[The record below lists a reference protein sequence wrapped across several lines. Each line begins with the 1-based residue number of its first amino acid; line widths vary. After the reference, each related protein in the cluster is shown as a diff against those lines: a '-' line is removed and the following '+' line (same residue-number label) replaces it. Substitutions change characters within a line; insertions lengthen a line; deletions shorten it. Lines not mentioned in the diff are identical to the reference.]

1 MAAPRRTG
9 RSRFPLFVLFLTS
22 VTLLT
27 LDARDFA
34 PVERLKDGV
43 AAVVSPFRGLGD
55 RAFSPIGDAWT
66 AIGENDELEAELER
80 LREEVEILSANQIA
94 DTGAAEELAELKAQL
109 GLPVSGDYE
118 TVVAEVVAGSISNF
132 DEFVVEINQGSFD
145 GIKDGMPVVTAGG
158 LVGRVEDTG
167 AQNARVRL
175 ITDPTVSV
183 AVQILGTETVGLMTG
198 RGSNQRLRVGNGS
211 VRVDDE
217 VEIGDFVVTSG
228 SDRSLYPFGLAV
240 GTVAEIE
247 IDQGT
252 LEKRLFVEPS
262 ASVTRLRFVTVVLFD
277 PEAPTTVEE
286 PTPDEAG
293 QAAEQT
299 EEGGG

>member
-1 MAAPRRTG
+1 M
-9 RSRFPLFVLFLTS
+9 LFLTS

-34 PVERLKDGV
+34 PVEGMKDAV

-66 AIGENDELEAELER
+66 AIGENDDLESELER
-80 LREEVEILSANQIA
+80 LREEVEILTANQIA
-94 DTGAAEELAELKAQL
+94 DTGAAEELVELKAQL
-109 GLPVSGDYE
+109 GLPISGNYE

-145 GIKDGMPVVTAGG
+145 GIKDGMPVITAGG

-183 AVQILGTETVGLMTG
+183 AVQVLGTETVGLMTG

-211 VRVDDE
+211 VRVSDE
-217 VEIGDFVVTSG
+217 VDIGDFVVTSG

-247 IDQGT
+247 VDQGT

-277 PEAPTTVEE
+277 PEAPRTADDPAREGPGE
-286 PTPDEAG
+286 QGQPGDDGPAG
-293 QAAEQT
+293 T
-299 EEGGG
+299 EGADG

>member
-1 MAAPRRTG
+1 M
-9 RSRFPLFVLFLTS
+9 LFLTS

-34 PVERLKDGV
+34 PVEGMKDAV

-66 AIGENDELEAELER
+66 AIGENDDLESELER
-80 LREEVEILSANQIA
+80 LREEVEILTANQIA
-94 DTGAAEELAELKAQL
+94 DTGAAEELVELKAQL
-109 GLPVSGDYE
+109 GLPISGNYE

-145 GIKDGMPVVTAGG
+145 GIKDGMPVITAGG

-183 AVQILGTETVGLMTG
+183 AVQVLGTETVGLMTG

-211 VRVDDE
+211 VRVSDE
-217 VEIGDFVVTSG
+217 VDIGDFVVTSG

-247 IDQGT
+247 VDQGT

-277 PEAPTTVEE
+277 PEAPRTADD
-286 PTPDEAG
+286 PTPEGPGEQGQPGDDGPAG
-293 QAAEQT
+293 T
-299 EEGGG
+299 EGADG